1 MPYSALNTD
10 KSEMQVFS
18 SVLLLVSILLAD
30 VAMSNS
36 AKTKSF
42 TAAGNDKFRLIVN
55 QPDFLTRYF
64 NSTSNSTNVFVV
76 ELDFLR
82 KSPRLSMIDLE
93 LMCIY
98 DGVEPLTDLS
108 IHFSSGA
115 QSSTLVSL
123 TNNTSTNPKEAML
136 RLDQPLKPEYT
147 GRYTCSASLSNGV
160 VKTISWYIYFYQ
172 GIFYIIA

>member
-1 MPYSALNTD
+1 
-10 KSEMQVFS
+10 MQGSCS
-18 SVLLLVSILLAD
+18 SVLIAVILLHMA
-30 VAMSNS
+30 VAASNS
-36 AKTKSF
+36 AKTKPPA
-42 TAAGNDKFRLIVN
+42 AAGNDKLRLTPN
-55 QPDFLTRYF
+55 QPDFLTRHP
-64 NSTSNSTNVFVV
+64 SGVFIVD
-76 ELDFLR
+76 LDFLR

-147 GRYTCSASLSNGV
+147 GRYTCSASLSNGA

-172 GIFYIIA
+172 GIIQI